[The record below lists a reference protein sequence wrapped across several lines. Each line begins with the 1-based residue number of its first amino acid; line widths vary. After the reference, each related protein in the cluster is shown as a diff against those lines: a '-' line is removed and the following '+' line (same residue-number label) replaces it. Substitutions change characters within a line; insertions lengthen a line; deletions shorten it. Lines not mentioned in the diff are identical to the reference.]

1 MKERRKVELEVLE
14 ENNVRSEL
22 PPLDQGNK
30 THSAWEMES
39 RRTHTHPFPD
49 NHQNQV
55 SYSNLPMH
63 LSAPDHFNHQ
73 NQFFSSNFAMQPFHG
88 ILYSVPQH
96 INQQNQVAS
105 SNLAMQGLLGM
116 HLSMFL
122 TTSKSGS
129 FSPN

>member
-39 RRTHTHPFPD
+39 RRTH
-49 NHQNQV
+49 
-55 SYSNLPMH
+55 
-63 LSAPDHFNHQ
+63 
-73 NQFFSSNFAMQPFHG
+73 PFHG